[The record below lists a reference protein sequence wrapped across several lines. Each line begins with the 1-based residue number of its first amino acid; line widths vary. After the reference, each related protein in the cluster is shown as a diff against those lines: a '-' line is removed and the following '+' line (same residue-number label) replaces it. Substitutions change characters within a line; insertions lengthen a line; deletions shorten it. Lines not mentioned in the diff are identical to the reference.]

1 MRNIP
6 YQGIIRNR
14 MARKLGSLLPQV
26 IGIAMLLWALNP
38 ENPYGYYVL
47 LRIVICAIFAF
58 LAFKAFE
65 KDNNAWV
72 WMCGV
77 TAVIYNPIV
86 RIHLTREIWTAVNVV
101 TIVLLGM
108 TIVVLRKGRSPEG
121 KGKNADEH

>member
-1 MRNIP
+1 
-6 YQGIIRNR
+6 

>member
-1 MRNIP
+1 
-6 YQGIIRNR
+6 
-14 MARKLGSLLPQV
+14 
-26 IGIAMLLWALNP
+26 
-38 ENPYGYYVL
+38 
-47 LRIVICAIFAF
+47 
-58 LAFKAFE
+58 
-65 KDNNAWV
+65 
-72 WMCGV
+72 MCGV